1 MQVDNALTVFS
12 TSSGD
17 AASDGDPGDG
27 GPWMTV
33 FTRGLRESAR
43 EDVRRVTQ
51 RTRGEVGAAS
61 GQLAQDEDT
70 LTADLVIN
78 KSAPPPGVGWGAAG
92 TGAAGGRAGPT
103 TLGVQR
109 EDRGA
114 FQEREA
120 EMGALLEWLGDE
132 DGPARMLVSGM
143 GGAGKTTLG
152 RMFAARAAAEGLR
165 EGVFFLTLAGS
176 DGAAQYAELAQA
188 LAGPGRYA
196 GVESMKEE
204 DLRAH
209 VHRLLRSGEWAG
221 RWLVVLDDL
230 ADPGDDSAAWVAREF
245 PFGSGKTV
253 VTSRSRGWKREGG
266 VGRWREITLQGMTE
280 PEACAWVYRRVG
292 EAWRGEEAGV
302 LELVRS
308 LECLPLAVEQAAAYA
323 SAFAI
328 ATPREYLDEQVRAEG
343 CHDAVALDLTR
354 SEMAFCLPLQRR
366 RCLCYCMI
374 RRRAGGYWCRARRC

>member
-1 MQVDNALTVFS
+1 MDNALTVFS

-221 RWLVVLDDL
+221 RWLVVLDD
-230 ADPGDDSAAWVAREF
+230 SAAWVAREF

-266 VGRWREITLQGMTE
+266 VGRVRLLTSDEVNITL
-280 PEACAWVYRRVG
+280 
-292 EAWRGEEAGV
+292 
-302 LELVRS
+302 
-308 LECLPLAVEQAAAYA
+308 
-323 SAFAI
+323 
-328 ATPREYLDEQVRAEG
+328 TPPPRPRW
-343 CHDAVALDLTR
+343 
-354 SEMAFCLPLQRR
+354 
-366 RCLCYCMI
+366 RCL
-374 RRRAGGYWCRARRC
+374 RQLLTP

>member
-1 MQVDNALTVFS
+1 
-12 TSSGD
+12 
-17 AASDGDPGDG
+17 
-27 GPWMTV
+27 
-33 FTRGLRESAR
+33 
-43 EDVRRVTQ
+43 
-51 RTRGEVGAAS
+51 
-61 GQLAQDEDT
+61 
-70 LTADLVIN
+70 
-78 KSAPPPGVGWGAAG
+78 
-92 TGAAGGRAGPT
+92 
-103 TLGVQR
+103 
-109 EDRGA
+109 
-114 FQEREA
+114 
-120 EMGALLEWLGDE
+120 
-132 DGPARMLVSGM
+132 
-143 GGAGKTTLG
+143 
-152 RMFAARAAAEGLR
+152 MFAARAAAEGLR

-176 DGAAQYAELAQA
+176 DSAAQYAELAQA

-354 SEMAFCLPLQRR
+354 SEMAVCLPLQRR